1 MNGNPYCDT
10 CGTSRNK
17 IKQALKNDY
26 LVYCHSTKCALVEE
40 QKKYYLSI
48 IKDLRKELECY
59 VSDLIEDGMYI
70 GTVVKADIID
80 SEYMINQYNPQGTCL
95 NLWIDVPR
103 EDDDGTKRLF
113 RRMNR
118 GEVNTLLSALG
129 RETTKDLV
137 TFDPSFLLKRQFVV
151 EVQQYTS
158 KVGKVSNIVKT
169 MTPASEGK
177 VDF

>member
-1 MNGNPYCDT
+1 MNGNPYCDA

-113 RRMNR
+113 KRMNR
-118 GEVNTLLSALG
+118 GEVNTLLSSLG
-129 RETTKDLV
+129 EKAVKDLNSL
-137 TFDPSFLLKRQFVV
+137 DPSFLVKQKFVV

-158 KVGKVSNIVKT
+158 KAGKVSNIAKT
-169 MTPASEGK
+169 LAPATGGK